1 MKVPQT
7 FQGAGEEFGAAIK
20 LGEKARGEREALR
33 WGLCLVIF
41 MRLLAILWMAE
52 GLLQWMTVL
61 TASGSPFDS
70 MRSSTAT
77 AVIFFGIFDLVAAVG
92 LWLAT
97 PWGGALWLFAAV
109 SQIFAA
115 LALRNFFAAE
125 HFIVGSDLVL
135 IALYFALTWKAGH
148 AGGQLKRIS
157 SR

>member
-1 MKVPQT
+1 MRVPQT
-7 FQGAGEEFGAAIK
+7 FQAGEQFGAAIR

-41 MRLLAILWMAE
+41 MRLLAVLWMAE
-52 GLLQWMTVL
+52 GLLQWMSVL

-70 MRSSTAT
+70 MRPSTAT

-109 SQIFAA
+109 SQIFVA

-125 HFIVGSDLVL
+125 HFIVGSDLFL

-148 AGGQLKRIS
+148 TGGQIKRIS
-157 SR
+157 VR